1 MIKLPRRQKIAAIAF
16 ISAAAIPV
24 WWAIRP
30 NPTISQTPPGAAL
43 QALASPPN
51 PDADWLVNPA
61 WLLTKFCIDSN
72 GNTIATDNPGNCAG
86 QPFGRSTDDSLQQLL
101 MWSERYRQNA
111 INIEA
116 QRLIS
121 RAIEFTNQPGHPCHH
136 QSLDACYQS
145 FEANLKQAIAATS
158 DPTELARLTA
168 KMQALAIARS
178 GQSPRVEQISK
189 TQIQQAL
196 ERYSQDLQL
205 AKSAGLDGLIELSN
219 DIQQE
224 VNQ

>member
-1 MIKLPRRQKIAAIAF
+1 MKATTKAGIAIALGA
-16 ISAAAIPV
+16 IVAIPL
-24 WWAIRP
+24 WWALRP
-30 NPTISQTPPGAAL
+30 KPTISQAPPGQAL
-43 QALASPPN
+43 QALASPQN
-51 PDADWLVNPA
+51 PDADWLVNPG
-61 WLLTKFCIDSN
+61 WLLTKFCVDSN
-72 GNTIATDNPGNCAG
+72 GNIIATDNPGNCSG
-86 QPFGRSTDDSLQQLL
+86 QSFGRSTDDSLQQLL
-101 MWSERYRQNA
+101 MWTERYRQNA

-121 RAIEFTNQPGHPCHH
+121 KAIEFTNTPSHPCHH

-145 FEANLKQAIAATS
+145 FEENLKTEIATTS

-178 GQSPRVEQISK
+178 GESPRVEAISK
-189 TQIQQAL
+189 IQIQQAL

-205 AKSAGLDGLIELSN
+205 AKSAGIEGLIELSN

-224 VNQ
+224 VNR